1 MVENNKIVEVKNLN
15 KSFPGVKALVDFHIS
30 LKKGEVHCLIGENG
44 AGKSTFIKILSGA
57 YHPDSGT
64 IQIETNSYPHLKPAE
79 ARELGIQTVYQE
91 DILIPQISA
100 AENIFLGSS
109 AMGRKF
115 FLSYR
120 MINKQAEE
128 LAESYGIELEVGK
141 PYEELS
147 PSDQQFTK
155 ILKALAQKPKV
166 LILDE
171 PTAVFN
177 KKDIKLVTDLVKR
190 IRDQGVG
197 IIYITH
203 HLEEV
208 IEVADRVTVLRDG
221 KKVATHH
228 RQDEKFDSDK
238 LANEM
243 VGRPVDLFYK
253 KKKHETGTVAFQIKD
268 LKLSK
273 DGPTVNFEVR
283 KGEILGFAGLKGS
296 GRTEIV
302 RAIFGADPK
311 FSGKIIRNGKDITP
325 DSPGEA
331 VERGISLLT
340 ENKKVNGLCLG
351 MAVAANI
358 SLVGLDNLGRFFLN
372 LKKEEQEAKK
382 FVEKLNIK
390 TPNLSQEVQFL
401 SGGNQQKVV
410 LGKWLF
416 KGVEL
421 LIVDEPTQ
429 GIDVSAKV
437 EVYELLSGLAVEGK
451 SIIMISSDMPEL
463 IALSD
468 RVIVIKD
475 GAITREL
482 TAENITEENI
492 LQGFMGG
499 AK

>member
-1 MVENNKIVEVKNLN
+1 MENNKIVKVRNLN
-15 KSFPGVKALVDFHIS
+15 KTFPGVKALIDFSFELI
-30 LKKGEVHCLIGENG
+30 KGEVHCLIGENG

-57 YHPDSGT
+57 YHPDSGNIT
-64 IQIETNSYPHLKPAE
+64 IDSKTYPHLTPAE
-79 ARELGIQTVYQE
+79 ARALGIQTVYQE
-91 DILIPQISA
+91 DILVPQMSA

-109 AMGRKF
+109 AIEKKF
-115 FLSYR
+115 FV
-120 MINKQAEE
+120 
-128 LAESYGIELEVGK
+128 SYGLVNKKASQLAQTYGITLEVQK
-141 PYEELS
+141 PYQELS

-155 ILKALAQKPKV
+155 ILKTLAQKPRV

-177 KKDIKLVTDLVKR
+177 KEDIKLVTDLVKK
-190 IRDQGVG
+190 IKEQGVG

-203 HLEEV
+203 HLDEV

-221 KKVATHH
+221 KKVSTHS
-228 RQDEKFDSDK
+228 RESK
-238 LANEM
+238 LDPGALASEM

-253 KKKHETGTVAFQIKD
+253 KEKHAIGDTAFVVKD
-268 LKLSK
+268 LKLAK
-273 DGPTVNFEVR
+273 DSPAISFSVR
-283 KGEILGFAGLKGS
+283 EGEILGFAGLKGS

-311 FSGKIIRNGKDITP
+311 FSGKVYHQGADITP
-325 DSPGEA
+325 QSPRQA

-340 ENKKVNGLCLG
+340 EDKKANGLCLN

-358 SLVGLDNLGRFFLN
+358 SLVGLDSLGRFFLN
-372 LKKEEQEAKK
+372 LKAEEAKAK
-382 FVEKLNIK
+382 EFVKKLNIK
-390 TPNLSQEVQFL
+390 TPSLAQEVQYL

-410 LGKWLF
+410 LAKWLF
-416 KGVEL
+416 KGLKL

-437 EVYELLSGLAVEGK
+437 EVYELLSGLASEGK
-451 SIIMISSDMPEL
+451 SILMISSDMPEL

-468 RVIVIKD
+468 RVIVI
-475 GAITREL
+475 REGGIS
-482 TAENITEENI
+482 AELAGGQITEENI

-499 AK
+499 K